1 MKRIISLTLLSLFLT
16 GCFSSSSSD
25 KTVPLTEGS
34 YAVQTVAADY
44 SGSAVVTGNILGDRS
59 VQQTILTSEIS
70 DFTISTYESFIYHIG
85 RFMSDTISRF
95 DTSKSLENAEWTY
108 SANDSEELAAN
119 PYKVVQVSDSKAYVI
134 RYGSNNVWEI
144 NPSANTIAAPVTA
157 RIDLSVYNA
166 SGSSVPHM
174 SDAVY
179 YNGHLFVI
187 MQRLDAAWD
196 PTTSYI
202 AVIDTA
208 TNEELETGR
217 GQLGLKG
224 IPLNADNANDSALYE
239 GYLYVA
245 GRGDYEDN
253 SGALDKIDLTTY
265 QVTNI
270 AGQDTFK
277 NLNEPDKTRNVHIID
292 VAVVDNN
299 NGYILVSVE
308 DGFAF
313 NPASHIYT
321 FNPSTGAIGEE
332 LAATATNE
340 ISISDITIDTNDRLW
355 IAVTN
360 ADAPKLLVYDT
371 DINTQS
377 GDSIELE
384 LIPNKIEFLTVK

>member
-16 GCFSSSSSD
+16 GCFSSSSKD

-34 YAVQTVAADY
+34 YVVQTASASWND
-44 SGSAVVTGNILGDRS
+44 GSSVVVGNILGDRS
-59 VQQTILTSEIS
+59 VQQNILQYEKT
-70 DFTISTYESFIYHIG
+70 DFTISTYKNILYHIG
-85 RFMSDTISRF
+85 RFGIDTIERF
-95 DTSKSLENAEWTY
+95 DSSINLKESEWSY
-108 SANDSEELAAN
+108 SANDNGEFSAN
-119 PYKVVQVSDSKAYVI
+119 PYKVVQISNDKAYVI
-134 RYGSNNVWEI
+134 RYDSKNVWEI
-144 NPSANTIAAPVTA
+144 NPKAKTAESFVTA
-157 RIDLSVYNA
+157 RIDLSAYNFDSA
-166 SGSSVPHM
+166 NKPDM

-179 YNGHLFVI
+179 YNGKLFVI
-187 MQRLDAAWD
+187 MQRLDYPKIGQA
-196 PTTSYI
+196 YI

-208 TNEELETGR
+208 TNEELETGM
-217 GQLGLKG
+217 GQDGLKG

-239 GYLYVA
+239 SYLYVA
-245 GRGDYEDN
+245 GRGDYTNN

-277 NLNEPDKTRNVHIID
+277 NLNEPDNNRNVHITD

-308 DGFAF
+308 DAGAF
-313 NPASHIYT
+313 NSASHIYT
-321 FNPSTGAIGEE
+321 FDPSTGAIGEE

-340 ISISDITIDTNDRLW
+340 ISISDITSDTNNRLW

-371 DINTQS
+371 DTNTQS